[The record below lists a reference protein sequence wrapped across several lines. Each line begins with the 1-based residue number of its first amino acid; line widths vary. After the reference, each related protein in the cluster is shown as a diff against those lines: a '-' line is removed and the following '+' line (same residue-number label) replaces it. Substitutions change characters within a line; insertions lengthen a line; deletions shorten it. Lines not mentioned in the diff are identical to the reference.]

1 MISNYDLQR
10 IIKDRQ
16 VNDLLQLVNDLETAM
31 LRDSSEYL
39 DLKECQ
45 EHLIYQLTDIVM
57 DKCYG
62 ISFDDAL
69 ETVVDRM
76 LLEF

>member
-10 IIKDRQ
+10 IIRDRQ

-31 LRDSSEYL
+31 LRSPSDYSE
-39 DLKECQ
+39 LKDCQ
-45 EHLIYQLTDIVM
+45 EHLIEQLVTLVM

-62 ISFDDAL
+62 LSWDDAL
-69 ETVVDRM
+69 DVVVNKM

>member
-10 IIKDRQ
+10 IIRDRQ
-16 VNDLLQLVNDLETAM
+16 VNDLLQLINDLETAM
-31 LRDSSEYL
+31 LRSPVDYN
-39 DLKECQ
+39 DLKDCQ
-45 EHLIYQLTDIVM
+45 EHLIEQLVTLVM

-62 ISFDDAL
+62 LSWEDAL
-69 ETVVDRM
+69 EIVVEKM